1 MTALKS
7 KVERLEKSQREI
19 KSMARKVQGAEKS
32 SGKNPRVP
40 LVPHL
45 EIFSKAVA
53 EGHSHVEAA
62 EICGRSRG
70 SASSLY
76 TRPGVKERIAEL
88 RAIAATANEKAVAEN
103 GRQEVPVIDFSRNH
117 IVVGIHEL
125 AREARS
131 ERVRLAAWSKLAEIF
146 MLLPRQTKD
155 LNDFHGWTDDELQY
169 FIHNNEFPPRIKM
182 LLGTLFSDPV
192 QSEIKKESSAESRI
206 AAPGQSEGDDFPP
219 RSF

>member
-1 MTALKS
+1 LPSKQKPILERRPTPDGEDNPNHRALPTFFGGDEGKFLG
-7 KVERLEKSQREI
+7 RCIWRDPAGLE
-19 KSMARKVQGAEKS
+19 AVVG
-32 SGKNPRVP
+32 SGFAAAAGP
-40 LVPHL
+40 LY
-45 EIFSKAVA
+45 EIFPKAVA

-155 LNDFHGWTDDELQY
+155 LNSRSVRPVSTGHRCVPNVLACPPSAR
-169 FIHNNEFPPRIKM
+169 FPTRWK
-182 LLGTLFSDPV
+182 
-192 QSEIKKESSAESRI
+192 
-206 AAPGQSEGDDFPP
+206 
-219 RSF
+219 

>member
-1 MTALKS
+1 VARIQ
-7 KVERLEKSQREI
+7 ERHWRW
-19 KSMARKVQGAEKS
+19 
-32 SGKNPRVP
+32 
-40 LVPHL
+40 HL

-76 TRPGVKERIAEL
+76 TRPGVKESIAEL

-103 GRQEVPVIDFSRNH
+103 GRQEVPVIHFTRNH
-117 IVVGIHEL
+117 IIIGIQKL

-131 ERVRLAAWSKLAEIF
+131 ERVRLAACSKLAEIF
-146 MLLPRQTKD
+146 TLLPRQTKD
-155 LNDFHGWTDDELQY
+155 LNDFYGWTDDELEY
-169 FIHNNEFPPRIKM
+169 FIHNKEFPPRIRM
-182 LLGTLFSDPV
+182 LLGTPFSDPV
-192 QSEIKKESSAESRI
+192 QSGIKKESSAESRI
-206 AAPGQSEGDDFPP
+206 AAPGESEGDDFPP

>member
-1 MTALKS
+1 
-7 KVERLEKSQREI
+7 
-19 KSMARKVQGAEKS
+19 MARKVQGAEKS
-32 SGKNPRVP
+32 SGKDPRAP

-103 GRQEVPVIDFSRNH
+103 GRQEVPVVAYRRPLSMRRRSSS
-117 IVVGIHEL
+117 VGRPGIHNGTRSCGVLGDDLSMDLSEEL
-125 AREARS
+125 IQYSGIGFTTTAVDS
-131 ERVRLAAWSKLAEIF
+131 SLLNIV
-146 MLLPRQTKD
+146 LPRNT
-155 LNDFHGWTDDELQY
+155 
-169 FIHNNEFPPRIKM
+169 
-182 LLGTLFSDPV
+182 
-192 QSEIKKESSAESRI
+192 
-206 AAPGQSEGDDFPP
+206 
-219 RSF
+219 RS